1 MTELPPDPIDLPD
14 LQQSLSL
21 ISRSHHTSLIKLLGA
36 SLSGSYVYLVY
47 EYLFSGYLLARK
59 LSPLTT
65 SFISS
70 VPSWI
75 SQSSHLPPPTF
86 SSPSATCHTLG
97 ANLSGPS
104 SNFMK
109 FNDAKSQ
116 EEDEC
121 MRLETGVLGGNSKD
135 DIDLECVEDEEDGWV
150 EKKSFMSSIS
160 NSHDPHVFIN
170 DGAVTENDDSP
181 PRVQTLLVHFTL
193 ILKLRSL
200 KHFAFRASVSR
211 ASPSGVTG
219 EATRHGS
226 DDTARR
232 PPSVKAALSVSFG
245 QRAPHRASTRDSSPV
260 RRTLPPPP
268 PYEKTST
275 DDLRSRRS
283 QSRDYSDRDYSDRDR
298 DRDRGRDRD
307 WNRERD
313 RDSDRDRER
322 YKERE
327 RGRDRDRSRDRE
339 RSSDYDRRPRYAE
352 RESRRDY
359 YESGRD
365 GGRVGVGAAVEA
377 GVEVVACKLALLLM

>member
-135 DIDLECVEDEEDGWV
+135 DIDLECVEDEEDGWM

-170 DGAVTENDDSP
+170 DGAVTENDD
-181 PRVQTLLVHFTL
+181 RYDVGTKIQVQV
-193 ILKLRSL
+193 SL
-200 KHFAFRASVSR
+200 
-211 ASPSGVTG
+211 
-219 EATRHGS
+219 
-226 DDTARR
+226 
-232 PPSVKAALSVSFG
+232 
-245 QRAPHRASTRDSSPV
+245 
-260 RRTLPPPP
+260 
-268 PYEKTST
+268 
-275 DDLRSRRS
+275 
-283 QSRDYSDRDYSDRDR
+283 
-298 DRDRGRDRD
+298 
-307 WNRERD
+307 
-313 RDSDRDRER
+313 
-322 YKERE
+322 
-327 RGRDRDRSRDRE
+327 
-339 RSSDYDRRPRYAE
+339 
-352 RESRRDY
+352 
-359 YESGRD
+359 
-365 GGRVGVGAAVEA
+365 
-377 GVEVVACKLALLLM
+377 